1 MHPVF
6 RMTLITMLLFISRGI
21 TGPIR
26 SLYTRSL
33 GASYLMIGL
42 LGTVT
47 SISMIGGNALWGWL
61 SDRLQKRKPI
71 LLGGLAALA
80 LGFVGIAG
88 VPSAEWLF
96 PLYLWMALAQA
107 AYDTASLALMGDL
120 LEKGGG
126 ARGRK
131 MGTYRGLASLAFGAA
146 AFGSGELTEVWS
158 LRGPFLIGAVAL
170 VLALLLAFWIRR
182 PEDADEKTPVDEA
195 SAAEASVDEKTIQ
208 SRKGVTSSSDKPGLP
223 LPPLLIAVGIWS
235 LVTGAVYAVWA
246 NYMVESL
253 GYSQGQM
260 TRLWAVASLS
270 EFPLM
275 ILAGWLGDRLGRL
288 PMLSIGLT
296 LWAGVFAGYLF
307 LPVMPW
313 IIGVQLIRGFA
324 YSAYTATAMTYA
336 AEVRERE
343 QRGRMA
349 GFYGTAG
356 SIGAILGTSLGGFLT
371 EYAGFRTMIAACA
384 VLVFAGAVYVG
395 INAVVHR
402 PHTRSAA
409 GSDVR

>member
-1 MHPVF
+1 MSPVL
-6 RMTLITMLLFISRGI
+6 RMTLITMLLFMSRGMI
-21 TGPIR
+21 IPVR

-33 GASYLMIGL
+33 GASYLTIGL

-47 SISMIGGNALWGWL
+47 SLAMIGGNALWGWL
-61 SDRLQKRKPI
+61 SDRLRKRRPI

-88 VPSAEWLF
+88 VPTAQWLF

-120 LEKGGG
+120 LEKGGRS
-126 ARGRK
+126 RGRR
-131 MGTYRGLASLAFGAA
+131 MGTYRGLASLAFGIP
-146 AFGSGELTEVWS
+146 AFASGELAEIWS
-158 LRGPFLIGAVAL
+158 LRGPYLIGAGCLAVAL
-170 VLALLLAFWIRR
+170 VLAIGVRR
-182 PEDADEKTPVDEA
+182 PDKTVDEPSGKDA
-195 SAAEASVDEKTIQ
+195 KLQPDTDAAA
-208 SRKGVTSSSDKPGLP
+208 SSDQPRLP
-223 LPPLLIAVGIWS
+223 LPPLLIAAGIWS

-260 TRLWAVASLS
+260 SRIWAIASLS

-296 LWAGVFAGYLF
+296 LWAGVFTGYLF
-307 LPVMPW
+307 LPSMPW
-313 IIGVQLIRGFA
+313 IIGVQLVRGFA
-324 YSAYTATAMTYA
+324 YSAHTATAMTYA
-336 AEVRERE
+336 AEVRKRE
-343 QRGRMA
+343 HRGRVS

-356 SIGAILGTSLGGFLT
+356 SIGAILGTSLGGLLT
-371 EYAGFRTMIAACA
+371 EYAGFRVMIAACA
-384 VLVFAGAVYVG
+384 ALVLAGAIYIG
-395 INAVVHR
+395 ITAGVHR
-402 PHTRSAA
+402 AR
-409 GSDVR
+409 VRASI

>member
-1 MHPVF
+1 
-6 RMTLITMLLFISRGI
+6 MTLITMLLFISRGI
-21 TGPIR
+21 TGPVR

-33 GASYLMIGL
+33 GASYLTIGF

-47 SISMIGGNALWGWL
+47 SLSMIGGNSLWGWL
-61 SDRLQKRKPI
+61 SDRIQKRKPI

-80 LGFVGIAG
+80 LGFVGIAV
-88 VPSAEWLF
+88 VPSANWLF

-120 LEKGGG
+120 LEAGGR

-131 MGTYRGLASLAFGAA
+131 MGTYRGLASLAFGTA
-146 AFGSGELTEVWS
+146 AFGSGELAEAWS

-170 VLALLLAFWIRR
+170 GCALLLAFWIRK
-182 PEDADEKTPVDEA
+182 PEDSDDETTPDRRKVQVEA
-195 SAAEASVDEKTIQ
+195 AT
-208 SRKGVTSSSDKPGLP
+208 TSLSNNHQLP

-260 TRLWAVASLS
+260 TRLWAIASLS

-288 PMLSIGLT
+288 PMLSIGLA

-307 LPVMPW
+307 LPAMPW
-313 IIGVQLIRGFA
+313 IIGVQLVRGFA
-324 YSAYTATAMTYA
+324 YSAHTATAMTYA

-343 QRGRMA
+343 QRGRMS

-356 SIGAILGTSLGGFLT
+356 SIGAILGTSLGGLLT
-371 EYAGFRTMIAACA
+371 EYAGFRVMIGTCAA
-384 VLVFAGAVYVG
+384 LVFVGAVYVG
-395 INAVVHR
+395 ISAITHHARKR
-402 PHTRSAA
+402 PVASADA
-409 GSDVR
+409 S

>member
-1 MHPVF
+1 MHPVL
-6 RMTLITMLLFISRGI
+6 RMTLISMLLFMSRGFTI
-21 TGPIR
+21 PIR

-33 GASYLMIGL
+33 GASYFTIGL

-47 SISMIGGNALWGWL
+47 SLSMIGGNAFWGWL
-61 SDRLQKRKPI
+61 SDKLKKRKPI

-88 VPSAEWLF
+88 VPTAGWLF

-120 LEKGGG
+120 LEQGGRS
-126 ARGRK
+126 RGRR
-131 MGTYRGLASLAFGAA
+131 MGTYRGLGSLAFGAV
-146 AFGSGELTEVWS
+146 AFGSGELAELWS
-158 LRGPFLIGAVAL
+158 LRGTFLIGAVCL
-170 VLALLLAFWIRR
+170 VVALLLAIWIRR
-182 PEDADEKTPVDEA
+182 PETRSDEPSDVGGEA
-195 SAAEASVDEKTIQ
+195 HTEKEITAC
-208 SRKGVTSSSDKPGLP
+208 SEKPGLP
-223 LPPLLIAVGIWS
+223 LPPLLIAVGVWS

-288 PMLSIGLT
+288 PMLSIGLS

-307 LPVMPW
+307 LPSMPW
-313 IIGVQLIRGFA
+313 ILGVQLVRGFA
-324 YSAYTATAMTYA
+324 YSAHTATAMTYA
-336 AEVRERE
+336 AEVRARE
-343 QRGRMA
+343 QRGRIS

-356 SIGAILGTSLGGFLT
+356 SIGAILGTSLGGLLT
-371 EYAGFRTMIAACA
+371 EYAGFRTMIAGCA
-384 VLVFAGAVYVG
+384 VLVFVGAVYLG
-395 INAVVHR
+395 IAAFVHR
-402 PHTRSAA
+402 ARVRAA
-409 GSDVR
+409 A